1 MRGDLNSEVQEPREN
16 TGNETVLMRHTV
28 TGLGQELRPD
38 ARESLCP
45 GGVE

>member
-28 TGLGQELRPD
+28 TGLGQEFRPD